1 MKRAG
6 DLIFLSW
13 CYLLASL
20 AFSLFWALLA
30 DPAATDR
37 EARWAYLV
45 WHLRG
50 PLPALEAAWAA
61 AAPARHAFLALA
73 LGGLVILPL
82 LAAPAGGPPGRGRA
96 RRALGLALWLLLSA
110 ALAAFPGLSSG
121 AGRLAAEGGD
131 LVAEVLDSGRPGP
144 PKSSTSPPA
153 FDIKPPPDP

>member
-6 DLIFLSW
+6 DLIFLTW

-30 DPAATDR
+30 DPPATDR

-45 WHLRG
+45 WHLWG
-50 PLPALEAAWAA
+50 PLPALEVAWAA

-82 LAAPAGGPPGRGRA
+82 LAAPPVGPPRRRCGRC
-96 RRALGLALWLLLSA
+96 ALGLALWLLLAS
-110 ALAAFPGLSSG
+110 ALAASPGLRSG
-121 AGRLAAEGGD
+121 AGRLAAEGGG
-131 LVAEVLDSGRPGP
+131 LVAEALDPSRPGP